1 MYVAILLA
9 VIALAVSTFPPR
21 MKIASR
27 MLLALSIFTVG
38 VIGMAAALLI
48 FVSDLPQGCS
58 RNVEV
63 QNGELVP
70 AGPIEN
76 CD

>member
-1 MYVAILLA
+1 M
-9 VIALAVSTFPPR
+9 
-21 MKIASR
+21 
-27 MLLALSIFTVG
+27 
-38 VIGMAAALLI
+38 IGTLLI

-58 RNVEV
+58 QNVEV

-76 CD
+76 FD